1 MAKAKDI
8 PEGLT
13 EAEFKL
19 VRALRD
25 RKHRRA
31 EGAFLVQGRKLVEE
45 VLQAGWPVRF
55 VVATAEAARVT
66 GIPARLLR
74 TAPAHRMERLG
85 TFGSGNEW
93 IAVVDLPGPA
103 ADGPLEA
110 GELVLALDG
119 VADPGN
125 LGTIIRLADWF
136 GMRRLWCSP
145 GTVDPFN
152 PKVVQASMG
161 SLLRVAVVEVPLPE
175 RLARARREGATVHA
189 ADLTGTSVFEATLVR
204 PAVLVL
210 GSESH
215 GLSAAVRAG
224 ADILLRVPGRGGAES
239 LNVAMAA
246 TALCMEFERRRQP

>member
-25 RKHRRA
+25 RRHRQA

-45 VLQAGWPVRF
+45 VLQARWSVRF
-55 VVATAEAARVT
+55 VVATAEGART
-66 GIPARLLR
+66 GVVPAHLLR
-74 TAPAHRMERLG
+74 IARAHHLERLG
-85 TFGSGNEW
+85 TFGSGTEW
-93 IAVVDLPGPA
+93 IAVVDRPGTA
-103 ADGPLEA
+103 ADGPLDP
-110 GELVLALDG
+110 GELVMALDG

-145 GTVDPFN
+145 GSVDPFN

-161 SLLRVAVVEVPLPE
+161 SLFRVAVIEASLPG
-175 RLARARREGATVHA
+175 RLERARLEGAAVYA
-189 ADLTGTSVFEATLVR
+189 ADMAGASVFEAELVR

-224 ADILLRVPGRGGAES
+224 GHRLLRVPGRGGAES